1 MGRYREKLE
10 KEQLKKISK
19 DIKCI
24 RNSSSNF
31 NVSRT
36 IKEIERYYK
45 NNRFSEDILF
55 YRIDKLETN
64 LLFRDSIFS
73 TFISIT
79 IGFIFTLATILE
91 NVNIVSSSFW
101 VSVVYPT
108 ILTMIMLLFIILL
121 TFDTVKKFSS
131 KDGGRLRYISK
142 KEIEIIINKIEE
154 SSKIKTKRNRRN
166 GRYLKHIKN

>member
-1 MGRYREKLE
+1 MGRSREKLE
-10 KEQLKKISK
+10 RRELKKISK
-19 DIKCI
+19 DIKHI
-24 RNSSSNF
+24 RNNSTNF
-31 NVSRT
+31 NVNRT
-36 IKEIERYYK
+36 IREIERYYK
-45 NNRFSEDILF
+45 NNRFNEEILF

-64 LLFRDSIFS
+64 LLFRDSVFS

-91 NVNIVSSSFW
+91 NVNIVSNSFL

-108 ILTMIMLLFIILL
+108 ILTMIALLFIILL
-121 TFDTVKKFSS
+121 IFNIVKTFPS

-154 SSKIKTKRNRRN
+154 SSKIKIKRNRRN
-166 GRYLKHIKN
+166 DRY